1 MLTHDQA
8 LELAL
13 RAVKEAPKHTIPEPT
28 EDTQIFTSNWSG
40 APQNDLDSL
49 DVASVMMYVEN
60 ELESKYGILADI
72 MPGEFLTIRSL
83 VARIME
89 YK

>member
-13 RAVKEAPKHTIPEPT
+13 RAVREAPKHPVENPS
-28 EDTQIFTSNWSG
+28 EDTTIFTSSWSG
-40 APQNDLDSL
+40 ANSELDSL
-49 DVASVMMYVEN
+49 DVAQVMMYVEN
-60 ELESKYGILADI
+60 ELESQYGIRADI
-72 MPGEFLTIRSL
+72 MPGELMTIKAL

-89 YK
+89 YR